1 MRRAVIL
8 LLLVWLVVG
17 GLSSLALA
25 DRPGWIP
32 GEFKR
37 GGGDEL
43 ESVARFDPNGTESD
57 GVDCGMAPAHADI
70 LAEPELEARSGSETV
85 TLLPTKTKAIVWWV
99 YSVLWRW

>member
-8 LLLVWLVVG
+8 LLLVWLAVG

-25 DRPGWIP
+25 DRPGWLP

-43 ESVARFDPNGTESD
+43 ESVARLDPNGVDDD
-57 GVDCGMAPAHADI
+57 GIDCGMAPAYPGVV
-70 LAEPELEARSGSETV
+70 AEPDLEICIGSETV
-85 TLLPTKTKAIVWWV
+85 TLLPTRANAFVWWV
-99 YSVLWRW
+99 YAVLWRW